1 MNRKI
6 FNNVFTA
13 LAVLLLFTSC
23 EELFDNEEEIYLAT
37 ATGYVVNEEANS
49 MIEGKWKLVNV
60 GDGLEF
66 RDGVEHVIT
75 HHTSISII
83 SSIKDMTIK
92 IDKDRMN
99 KIFTF
104 NFYSPTLIKEY
115 IVINNHLG
123 TSENEHSSY
132 TYNTK
137 ERNFNVEFEIV
148 YISENSNEYNL
159 VEKIYVWHSG
169 LDSPQICIYG
179 YDYDIPEV
187 TRIIMHLSSGAGTYY
202 YEFVPIR

>member
-23 EELFDNEEEIYLAT
+23 EELFDNEEEIQLAT

-60 GDGLEF
+60 GDGLEL

-75 HHTSISII
+75 HYTSII

-123 TSENEHSSY
+123 TSENVHSSY

-137 ERNFNVEFEIV
+137 ERNFKVEFERV
-148 YISENSNEYNL
+148 SISENSNEYNL

-169 LDSPQICIYG
+169 FDSPQISIYG

-187 TRIIMHLSSGAGTYY
+187 TRIIMKLSSGAGTYY

>member
-23 EELFDNEEEIYLAT
+23 EELFDNEKEIYLNT
-37 ATGYVVNEEANS
+37 AFAYVVNEETNS
-49 MIEGKWKLVNV
+49 MIEGKWKLVKV
-60 GDGLEF
+60 GECLEF

-75 HHTSISII
+75 HHTSII

-104 NFYSPTLIKEY
+104 NFYSPTLIKEC

-123 TSENEHSSY
+123 TSENVHSSY

-137 ERNFNVEFEIV
+137 DRNFKVEFERV

-169 LDSPQICIYG
+169 FDSPQISIYG

-187 TRIIMHLSSGAGTYY
+187 TRIIMKLSSGAETYY